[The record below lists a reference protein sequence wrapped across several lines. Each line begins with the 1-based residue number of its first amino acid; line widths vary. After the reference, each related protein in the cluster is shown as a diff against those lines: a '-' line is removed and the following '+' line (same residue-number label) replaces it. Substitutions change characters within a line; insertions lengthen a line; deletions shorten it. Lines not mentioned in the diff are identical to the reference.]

1 MHRKPLLREKKRKKS
16 ELESKAKIIRNR
28 CCEKHRFFCDRMDEF
43 QLKRVQGLSLD
54 PAVILV
60 IQIVPGKGMADI
72 LHVNTNLVGTPCF
85 QMKFHK

>member
-28 CCEKHRFFCDRMDEF
+28 CCEEHRFFCDRMDEF

-85 QMKFHK
+85 